1 MDKIE
6 NWLKILGIAALAAVA
21 VGGVGW
27 GVAQKI
33 YVKGISAKV
42 KQWTFSKVSL
52 LMTMQI
58 VNKTPLNVPVDAIR
72 GVLLYGKYP
81 VAQILA
87 TQKQVLAGNQT
98 ADFVLDVEIPYDN
111 LIAQVKEIFRV
122 KNFYNGLY
130 FDGIVVSGGV
140 NIKIYQNIQIL

>member
-1 MDKIE
+1 MDKVE
-6 NWLKILGIAALAAVA
+6 NWLKILGIAAIAAIA

-27 GVAQKI
+27 WFAQKI
-33 YVKGISAKV
+33 YVKGISAKI
-42 KQWTFSKVSL
+42 KQWSWSKVSL

-58 VNKTPLNVPVDAIR
+58 VNKTPLNVPIDAIR

-87 TQKQVLAGNQT
+87 SQKQVIAGNGT
-98 ADFVLDVEIPYDN
+98 ADFNLDVEIPYDN
-111 LIAQVKEIFRV
+111 LIAQVQDIF
-122 KNFYNGLY
+122 KAKSFYNGLY